1 MRVAALITGGK
12 DSTLALYRALRQGH
26 QVEWLVAMMPRR
38 EDSWMFH
45 YPNIHV
51 TDLFAEAV
59 GIPLV
64 RAPTSGV
71 REEEVEDLKRVLSTL
86 DVDGVVSGA
95 VYSQYQKSRIDRV
108 CRELHLKSITPLW
121 HENPLKLLREMLN
134 LHFEIVI
141 VGVYAYGLGPSWLGR
156 RLDEQAVQELIELNR
171 RYQVSLIGEGGEY
184 ESLVLDAPIF
194 KRRIQILRSEV
205 IWRGDSGHLLV
216 KEARLVEK

>member
-1 MRVAALITGGK
+1 
-12 DSTLALYRALRQGH
+12 
-26 QVEWLVAMMPRR
+26 MPRR
-38 EDSWMFH
+38 CPRASAGA
-45 YPNIHV
+45 
-51 TDLFAEAV
+51 AETVSTTNA
-59 GIPLV
+59 
-64 RAPTSGV
+64 APPARVAPRKVLEEEEARKLTAKRSK
-71 REEEVEDLKRVLSTL
+71 EEVEDLKRVLSTL